1 VPRAGRCV
9 SVDAVTVWL
18 NGTLV
23 PADEARISV
32 RDHGLTVGDGVFEAL
47 KVTGGLPFAM
57 SRHLA
62 RLGASAAGLGLPGPD
77 LDRIRAGVHDLL
89 AAAGQPDR
97 ARIRITVTAGESVLG
112 SARPDG
118 LTSAGL
124 TTIIALGELP
134 PAPPSCDVAVL
145 PWPRNERGLLA
156 GVKTTSYAEN
166 VRALAYAKERG
177 AAEAIFGNLAG
188 NLCEG
193 TGTNVFVVTGG
204 RLVTPPLPA
213 GCLAGVTRGLVVE
226 WAGAAEEDLPLAAL
240 ASAEEAFLTGT
251 TRDVQPIRLVD
262 GVPLPAV
269 PGPLTRKAA
278 EIFAA
283 RSAETP
289 DP

>member
-1 VPRAGRCV
+1 M
-9 SVDAVTVWL
+9 WL

-23 PADEARISV
+23 PADAARVSV
-32 RDHGLTVGDGVFEAL
+32 WDHGLTTGDGVFEAL
-47 KVTGGLPFAM
+47 KVTGGVPFAM

-62 RLGASAAGLGLPGPD
+62 RLAASAAGLGLPEPD
-77 LDRIRAGVHDLL
+77 LDWIRSGVEAVL
-89 AAAGQPDR
+89 AAAGPPDR
-97 ARIRITVTAGESVLG
+97 ARVRITVTAGEAVLG

-118 LTSAGL
+118 LTAAGL
-124 TTIIALGELP
+124 TVIISLGELA
-134 PAPPSCDVAVL
+134 PAPASCDVAVL

-166 VRALAYAKERG
+166 VRALAWARERG

-204 RLVTPPLPA
+204 RLVTPPLSA
-213 GCLAGVTRGLVVE
+213 GCLAGVTRALVVE
-226 WAGAAEEDLPLAAL
+226 WAGVAEEDLPLAAL
-240 ASAEEAFLTGT
+240 AGAEEAFLTGT
-251 TRDVQPIRLVD
+251 TRDVQPVRLVD

-278 EIFAA
+278 EIFAE
-283 RSAETP
+283 RSAATP

>member
-1 VPRAGRCV
+1 M
-9 SVDAVTVWL
+9 WL

-32 RDHGLTVGDGVFEAL
+32 WDHGLTTGDGVFEAL
-47 KVTGGLPFAM
+47 KVTGGVPFAM
-57 SRHLA
+57 TRHLA
-62 RLGASAAGLGLPGPD
+62 RLRASAAGLGLPEPD
-77 LDRIRAGVHDLL
+77 LDQIRAGVHAVL

-118 LTSAGL
+118 LTAAGL
-124 TTIIALGELP
+124 TVIIVVGEL
-134 PAPPSCDVAVL
+134 AAATATCDVAVL

-166 VRALAYAKERG
+166 VRALAWARERG

-193 TGTNVFVVTGG
+193 TGTNVFLGTGG
-204 RLVTPPLPA
+204 RLVTPPLSA
-213 GCLAGVTRGLVVE
+213 GCLAGVTRALVVE
-226 WAGAAEEDLPLAAL
+226 WADVAEEDVPLATL
-240 ASAEEAFLTGT
+240 ADAEEAFLTGT

-262 GVPLPAV
+262 GVALPAV

>member
-1 VPRAGRCV
+1 MA
-9 SVDAVTVWL
+9 VWL

-23 PADEARISV
+23 PADEARVSV
-32 RDHGLTVGDGVFEAL
+32 RDHGLTTGDGVFEAL
-47 KVTGGLPFAM
+47 RVSRGVPFAM
-57 SRHLA
+57 TRHLA
-62 RLGASAAGLGLPGPD
+62 RLRASAAGLGLPGPD
-77 LDRIRAGVHDLL
+77 LDQIRAGVHAVL
-89 AAAGQPDR
+89 AAAGRPDR

-118 LTSAGL
+118 LTAAGL
-124 TTIIALGELP
+124 TVIIALGELAET
-134 PAPPSCDVAVL
+134 PASCDVAVL

-166 VRALAYAKERG
+166 VRALAWARERG
-177 AAEAIFGNLAG
+177 AAEAVLGNLAG

-204 RLVTPPLPA
+204 RLVTPPLSA

-226 WAGAAEEDLPLAAL
+226 WAGAAEEDLPLSAL
-240 ASAEEAFLTGT
+240 AGAEEAFLTGT
-251 TRDVQPIRLVD
+251 TRDVQPVRLVD
-262 GVPLPAV
+262 GAPLPAV

-283 RSAETP
+283 RAAESP

>member
-1 VPRAGRCV
+1 MA
-9 SVDAVTVWL
+9 VWL

-23 PADEARISV
+23 PADEARVSV
-32 RDHGLTVGDGVFEAL
+32 WDHGLTTGDGVFEAV
-47 KVTGGLPFAM
+47 KVTGGVPFALT
-57 SRHLA
+57 RHLA
-62 RLGASAAGLGLPGPD
+62 RLCASAAGLGLPGPD
-77 LDRIRAGVHDLL
+77 LDQVRAGVRAVL
-89 AAAGQPDR
+89 AAAGRPDR

-118 LTSAGL
+118 LTAAGL
-124 TTIIALGELP
+124 TVIIALGELAET
-134 PAPPSCDVAVL
+134 PASCDVATA

-166 VRALAYAKERG
+166 VRALAWARQRG

-193 TGTNVFVVTGG
+193 TGTNVFLVTGG
-204 RLVTPPLPA
+204 RLVTPPLSA

-226 WAGAAEEDLPLAAL
+226 WAGAAEEDVPLSAL
-240 ASAEEAFLTGT
+240 AGAEEAFLTGT

-283 RSAETP
+283 QAARTP

>member
-1 VPRAGRCV
+1 M
-9 SVDAVTVWL
+9 

-23 PADEARISV
+23 PADEARVSV
-32 RDHGLTVGDGVFEAL
+32 WDHGLTTGDGVFEAL
-47 KVTGGLPFAM
+47 KVAGGVPFAM
-57 SRHLA
+57 TRHLA
-62 RLGASAAGLGLPGPD
+62 RLGASAAGLGLPEPD
-77 LDRIRAGVHDLL
+77 LDQIRAGVDAVL

-118 LTSAGL
+118 LTAAGL
-124 TTIIALGELP
+124 TVIIMLGALAEA
-134 PAPPSCDVAVL
+134 PASCDVAVL
-145 PWPRNERGLLA
+145 PWPRNERGVLA

-166 VRALAYAKERG
+166 VRALAWARAQG

-193 TGTNVFVVTGG
+193 TGTNVFLVTGG
-204 RLVTPPLPA
+204 RLVTPPLSA
-213 GCLAGVTRGLVVE
+213 GCLAGVTRALVVE
-226 WAGAAEEDLPLAAL
+226 WAGVAEEDVPLTAL
-240 ASAEEAFLTGT
+240 AGAEEAFLTGT

-262 GVPLPAV
+262 KVALPAL

-278 EIFAA
+278 EIFAE
-283 RSAETP
+283 RSAGSP

>member
-1 VPRAGRCV
+1 
-9 SVDAVTVWL
+9 VTVWL

-23 PADEARISV
+23 PADEARVSV
-32 RDHGLTVGDGVFEAL
+32 RDHGLTTGDGIFEAA
-47 KVTGGLPFAM
+47 KVTGGVPFALT
-57 SRHLA
+57 RHLA
-62 RLGASAAGLGLPGPD
+62 RLRASAAGLGLPEPD
-77 LDRIRAGVHDLL
+77 LDQIRAGVAAVL
-89 AAAGQPDR
+89 AAAGRPDR

-118 LTSAGL
+118 LTTAGL
-124 TTIIALGELP
+124 TTIIALGEL
-134 PAPPSCDVAVL
+134 AQAAASCDVAVV
-145 PWPRNERGLLA
+145 PWPRNERGVLA

-166 VRALAYAKERG
+166 VRALAYARERG
-177 AAEAIFGNLAG
+177 AAEAVFGNLAG

-204 RLVTPPLPA
+204 RLVTPPLSA
-213 GCLAGVTRGLVVE
+213 GGLAGVTRALVVE
-226 WAGAAEEDLPLAAL
+226 WAGVAEEDLPLAAL

-262 GVPLPAV
+262 GVPLPAM

-283 RSAETP
+283 RSADSP

>member
-1 VPRAGRCV
+1 M
-9 SVDAVTVWL
+9 WL

-23 PADEARISV
+23 PVDEARVSV
-32 RDHGLTVGDGVFEAL
+32 RDHGLTTGDGVFEAL
-47 KVTGGLPFAM
+47 KVTGGVPFAM
-57 SRHLA
+57 TRHLA
-62 RLGASAAGLGLPGPD
+62 RLAASAAGLGLPEPD
-77 LDRIRAGVHDLL
+77 LDRVRSGVHAVL

-97 ARIRITVTAGESVLG
+97 ARVRITVTAGESVLG

-118 LTSAGL
+118 LTAAGL
-124 TTIIALGELP
+124 TVIIVLGELAEP
-134 PAPPSCDVAVL
+134 PASADVAVL

-166 VRALAYAKERG
+166 VRALAWARQRG

-193 TGTNVFVVTGG
+193 TGTNVFVATGG
-204 RLVTPPLPA
+204 RLVTPPLSA
-213 GCLAGVTRGLVVE
+213 GCLAGVTRALVVE
-226 WAGAAEEDLPLAAL
+226 WAGVAEEDLPLAAL
-240 ASAEEAFLTGT
+240 ASADEAFLTGT

-278 EIFAA
+278 QIFAE
-283 RSAETP
+283 RSAGTP
-289 DP
+289 DPS

>member
-1 VPRAGRCV
+1 
-9 SVDAVTVWL
+9 VWL

-23 PADEARISV
+23 PADEARVSV
-32 RDHGLTVGDGVFEAL
+32 RDHGLTTGDGIFEAA
-47 KVTGGLPFAM
+47 KVTGGVPFALT
-57 SRHLA
+57 RHLT
-62 RLGASAAGLGLPGPD
+62 RLRASAAGLGLPEPD
-77 LDRIRAGVHDLL
+77 LDQIRAGVAAVL
-89 AAAGQPDR
+89 AVAGRPDR
-97 ARIRITVTAGESVLG
+97 ARIRITVTAGDSVLG

-118 LTSAGL
+118 LTTAGL
-124 TTIIALGELP
+124 TTIIALGELAQA
-134 PAPPSCDVAVL
+134 PASCDVAVV
-145 PWPRNERGLLA
+145 PWPRNERGVLA

-166 VRALAYAKERG
+166 VRALAYARERG

-204 RLVTPPLPA
+204 RLVTPPLSA
-213 GCLAGVTRGLVVE
+213 GCLAGVTRALVVE
-226 WAGAAEEDLPLAAL
+226 WAGVAEEDLPLAAL

-262 GVPLPAV
+262 GVPLPAM

-283 RSAETP
+283 RSADSP

>member
-1 VPRAGRCV
+1 M
-9 SVDAVTVWL
+9 WL
-18 NGTLV
+18 NGALV
-23 PADEARISV
+23 PADEARVSV
-32 RDHGLTVGDGVFEAL
+32 RDHGLTTGDGVFEAV
-47 KVTGGLPFAM
+47 KVTGGVPFALT
-57 SRHLA
+57 RHLA

-77 LDRIRAGVHDLL
+77 LDGIRSGVEAVL
-89 AAAGQPDR
+89 AAAGRPDR
-97 ARIRITVTAGESVLG
+97 ARIRVTVTAGESVLG

-118 LTSAGL
+118 LATAGL
-124 TTIIALGELP
+124 TTIIVLGELADT
-134 PAPPSCDVAVL
+134 PASCDVATA
-145 PWPRNERGLLA
+145 PWPRSERGLLA

-166 VRALAYAKERG
+166 VRALAWARERG

-193 TGTNVFVVTGG
+193 TGTNVFLVTGG
-204 RLVTPPLPA
+204 RLVTPPLSA

-226 WAGAAEEDLPLAAL
+226 WAGVAEQDVPLSAL

-262 GVPLPAV
+262 GVPLAAM

-283 RSAETP
+283 RAARVPGPLRFRRQIRTG
-289 DP
+289 

>member
-1 VPRAGRCV
+1 M
-9 SVDAVTVWL
+9 TVWL

-23 PADEARISV
+23 PADEARVSV
-32 RDHGLTVGDGVFEAL
+32 RDHGLTTGDGIFEAA
-47 KVTGGLPFAM
+47 KVTGGVPFALT
-57 SRHLA
+57 RHLA
-62 RLGASAAGLGLPGPD
+62 RLRASAAGLGLPEPD
-77 LDRIRAGVHDLL
+77 LDQIRAGVAAVLT
-89 AAAGQPDR
+89 AAGRPDR

-118 LTSAGL
+118 LTTAGL
-124 TTIIALGELP
+124 TTIIALGELAQA
-134 PAPPSCDVAVL
+134 PASCDVAVV
-145 PWPRNERGLLA
+145 PWPRNERGVLA

-166 VRALAYAKERG
+166 VRALAHARERG

-204 RLVTPPLPA
+204 RLVTPPLSA
-213 GCLAGVTRGLVVE
+213 GCLAGVTRALVVE
-226 WAGAAEEDLPLAAL
+226 WAGVAEEDLPLAAL

-262 GVPLPAV
+262 GVPLPAM

-283 RSAETP
+283 RSADSP

>member
-1 VPRAGRCV
+1 M
-9 SVDAVTVWL
+9 WL

-23 PADEARISV
+23 PADEARVSV
-32 RDHGLTVGDGVFEAL
+32 RDHGLTTGDGIFEAA
-47 KVTGGLPFAM
+47 KVMGGVPFALT
-57 SRHLA
+57 RHLA
-62 RLGASAAGLGLPGPD
+62 RLRASAAGLGLPGPD
-77 LDRIRAGVHDLL
+77 LAQIRAGVGAVL

-97 ARIRITVTAGESVLG
+97 ARIRVTVTAGESLLG

-118 LTSAGL
+118 LTAAGL
-124 TTIIALGELP
+124 TTIIVLGELAGT
-134 PAPPSCDVAVL
+134 PASCDVAVF
-145 PWPRNERGLLA
+145 PWPRNERGVLA

-166 VRALAYAKERG
+166 VRALAWARERG

-193 TGTNVFVVTGG
+193 TGTNVFLVTGG
-204 RLVTPPLPA
+204 RLVTPPLSA

-226 WAGAAEEDLPLAAL
+226 WAGVAEEDVPLAAL
-240 ASAEEAFLTGT
+240 AGADEAFLTGT
-251 TRDVQPIRLVD
+251 TRDVQPVRLVD
-262 GVPLPAV
+262 GVPLPAM

-283 RSAETP
+283 RSAGCP

>member
-1 VPRAGRCV
+1 M
-9 SVDAVTVWL
+9 

-23 PADEARISV
+23 PADEARVSV
-32 RDHGLTVGDGVFEAL
+32 WDHGLTTGDGVFEAL
-47 KVTGGLPFAM
+47 KVAGGVPFAM
-57 SRHLA
+57 TRHLA
-62 RLGASAAGLGLPGPD
+62 RLGASAAGLGLPEPD
-77 LDRIRAGVHDLL
+77 LDQIRAGVDAVL

-118 LTSAGL
+118 LTAAGL
-124 TTIIALGELP
+124 TVIIMLGALAEA
-134 PAPPSCDVAVL
+134 PARCDVAVL

-166 VRALAYAKERG
+166 VRALAWARERG

-204 RLVTPPLPA
+204 RLVTPPLSA

-240 ASAEEAFLTGT
+240 AGAEEAFLTGT
-251 TRDVQPIRLVD
+251 TRDVQPVRLVD

-283 RSAETP
+283 RAAETP

>member
-1 VPRAGRCV
+1 VPSAGRCV
-9 SVDAVTVWL
+9 SVDAVAAWM

-23 PADEARISV
+23 PADEARVSV
-32 RDHGLTVGDGVFEAL
+32 WDHGLTTGDGVFEAL
-47 KVTGGLPFAM
+47 KVAGGVPFAM
-57 SRHLA
+57 TRHLA
-62 RLGASAAGLGLPGPD
+62 RLGASAAGLGLPEPD
-77 LDRIRAGVHDLL
+77 LDQIRAGVDAVL

-118 LTSAGL
+118 LTAAGL
-124 TTIIALGELP
+124 TVIIMLGALAEA
-134 PAPPSCDVAVL
+134 PASCDVAVL
-145 PWPRNERGLLA
+145 PWPRNERGVLA

-166 VRALAYAKERG
+166 VRALAWARAQG

-193 TGTNVFVVTGG
+193 TGTNVFLVTGG
-204 RLVTPPLPA
+204 RLVTPPLSA
-213 GCLAGVTRGLVVE
+213 GCLAGVTRALVVE

-240 ASAEEAFLTGT
+240 AGAEEAFLTGT
-251 TRDVQPIRLVD
+251 TRDVQPVRLVD
-262 GVPLPAV
+262 GVSLPAV

-283 RSAETP
+283 RSAETL

>member
-1 VPRAGRCV
+1 M
-9 SVDAVTVWL
+9 WL

-23 PADEARISV
+23 PADEARVSV
-32 RDHGLTVGDGVFEAL
+32 RDHGLTTGDGIFEAA
-47 KVTGGLPFAM
+47 KVTGGVPFALT
-57 SRHLA
+57 RHLT
-62 RLGASAAGLGLPGPD
+62 RLRASAAGLGLPEPD
-77 LDRIRAGVHDLL
+77 LDQIRAGVAAVL
-89 AAAGQPDR
+89 AAAGRPDR
-97 ARIRITVTAGESVLG
+97 ARIRITVTAGDSVLG

-118 LTSAGL
+118 LTTAGL
-124 TTIIALGELP
+124 TTIIALGELAQA
-134 PAPPSCDVAVL
+134 PASCDVAVV
-145 PWPRNERGLLA
+145 PWPRNERGVLA

-166 VRALAYAKERG
+166 VRALAYARERG

-204 RLVTPPLPA
+204 RLVTPPLSA
-213 GCLAGVTRGLVVE
+213 GCLAGVTRALVVE
-226 WAGAAEEDLPLAAL
+226 WAGVAEEDLPLAAL

-262 GVPLPAV
+262 GVPLPAM

-283 RSAETP
+283 RSADSP

>member
-1 VPRAGRCV
+1 M
-9 SVDAVTVWL
+9 WL

-23 PADEARISV
+23 PADEARVSV
-32 RDHGLTVGDGVFEAL
+32 RDHGLTTGDGIFEAA
-47 KVTGGLPFAM
+47 KVTGGVPFALT
-57 SRHLA
+57 RHLT
-62 RLGASAAGLGLPGPD
+62 RLRASAAGLGLPEPD
-77 LDRIRAGVHDLL
+77 LDQIRAGVAAVL
-89 AAAGQPDR
+89 AAAGRPDR

-118 LTSAGL
+118 LTTAGL
-124 TTIIALGELP
+124 TTIIALGELAQA
-134 PAPPSCDVAVL
+134 PASCDVAVV
-145 PWPRNERGLLA
+145 PWPRNERGVLA

-166 VRALAYAKERG
+166 VRALAYARERG

-193 TGTNVFVVTGG
+193 TGTNVFLVTGG
-204 RLVTPPLPA
+204 RLVTPPLSA
-213 GCLAGVTRGLVVE
+213 GCLAGVTRALVVE
-226 WAGAAEEDLPLAAL
+226 WAGVAEEDLPLAAL

-262 GVPLPAV
+262 GVPLPAM

-283 RSAETP
+283 RSADSP

>member
-1 VPRAGRCV
+1 M
-9 SVDAVTVWL
+9 WL

-23 PADEARISV
+23 PADEARVSV
-32 RDHGLTVGDGVFEAL
+32 RDHGLTTGDGIFEAA
-47 KVTGGLPFAM
+47 KVTGGVPFALT
-57 SRHLA
+57 RHLA
-62 RLGASAAGLGLPGPD
+62 RLRASAAGLGLPEPD
-77 LDRIRAGVHDLL
+77 LDQIRAGVAAVL
-89 AAAGQPDR
+89 AAAGRPDR

-118 LTSAGL
+118 LTTAGL
-124 TTIIALGELP
+124 TTIIALGELAQA
-134 PAPPSCDVAVL
+134 PASCDVAVV
-145 PWPRNERGLLA
+145 PWPRNERGVLA

-166 VRALAYAKERG
+166 VRALAYARERG

-204 RLVTPPLPA
+204 RLVTPPLSA
-213 GCLAGVTRGLVVE
+213 GCLAGVTRALVVE
-226 WAGAAEEDLPLAAL
+226 WAGVAEEDLPLAAL

-262 GVPLPAV
+262 GVPLPAM

-283 RSAETP
+283 RSADSP

>member
-1 VPRAGRCV
+1 
-9 SVDAVTVWL
+9 VTVWL

-23 PADEARISV
+23 PADEARVSV
-32 RDHGLTVGDGVFEAL
+32 RDHGLTTGDGIFEAA
-47 KVTGGLPFAM
+47 KVTGGVPFALT
-57 SRHLA
+57 RHLT
-62 RLGASAAGLGLPGPD
+62 RLRASAAGLGLPEPD
-77 LDRIRAGVHDLL
+77 LDQIRAGVAAVL
-89 AAAGQPDR
+89 AVAGRPDR
-97 ARIRITVTAGESVLG
+97 ARIRITVTAGDSVLG

-118 LTSAGL
+118 LTTAGL
-124 TTIIALGELP
+124 TTIIALGELAQA
-134 PAPPSCDVAVL
+134 PASCDVAVV
-145 PWPRNERGLLA
+145 PWPRNERGVLA

-166 VRALAYAKERG
+166 VRALAYARERG

-204 RLVTPPLPA
+204 RLVTPPLSA
-213 GCLAGVTRGLVVE
+213 GCLAGVTRALVVE
-226 WAGAAEEDLPLAAL
+226 WAGVAEEDLPLAAL

-262 GVPLPAV
+262 GVPLPAM

-283 RSAETP
+283 RSADSP